1 MGVERREP
9 PVPVKIII
17 AGGFGV
23 GKTTFVGRGLGDPS
37 AADRGADDRAVRGRR
52 RPDPSSPARPRPP
65 WRWTSAGSPWTT
77 QLVLYLFGT
86 PGQDR
91 FWFMW
96 DDLSRGA
103 VGAVVLLD
111 LRRIDDCFAAIDYF
125 EDRRVP
131 FVVAIN
137 DFPGSTRVQR
147 RGGAGRAGAAPGP
160 AAAAHR
166 RPGPGRRPGHADR
179 AGRARAGPGHRG
191 LTASVS
197 STSRGGPRAGGA
209 RPRPARPTRPP
220 RRRPGRPGTGRT
232 SGRTS
237 GRG

>member
-1 MGVERREP
+1 MTELSPGVDDLTH
-9 PVPVKIII
+9 I
-17 AGGFGV
+17 A
-23 GKTTFVGRGLGDPS
+23 GKTTTTVAMDFGRITVDE
-37 AADRGADDRAVRGRR
+37 
-52 RPDPSSPARPRPP
+52 
-65 WRWTSAGSPWTT
+65 

-137 DFPGSTRVQR
+137 NFPGSTAFSDAAVREALALRPDQPLLR
-147 RGGAGRAGAAPGP
+147 TDARNPGAARSTLISLVEHALARVT
-160 AAAAHR
+160 AA
-166 RPGPGRRPGHADR
+166 
-179 AGRARAGPGHRG
+179 
-191 LTASVS
+191 
-197 STSRGGPRAGGA
+197 
-209 RPRPARPTRPP
+209 
-220 RRRPGRPGTGRT
+220 
-232 SGRTS
+232 
-237 GRG
+237 

>member
-1 MGVERREP
+1 MAFNGSEGRPTRST
-9 PVPVKIII
+9 KIVIS
-17 AGGFGV
+17 GGFGA
-23 GKTTFVGRGLGDPS
+23 GKTTFVGAVSEIVPLRTEAVMTQAS
-37 AADRGADDRAVRGRR
+37 AALDDLSSTPNKTTTTVAMDFGRITV
-52 RPDPSSPARPRPP
+52 DE
-65 WRWTSAGSPWTT
+65 

-137 DFPGSTRVQR
+137 SFPGSTAFGDAAVRDALALRPDQPLLR
-147 RGGAGRAGAAPGP
+147 TDARDPGAALGTLISLVEHALARVT
-160 AAAAHR
+160 AA
-166 RPGPGRRPGHADR
+166 
-179 AGRARAGPGHRG
+179 
-191 LTASVS
+191 
-197 STSRGGPRAGGA
+197 
-209 RPRPARPTRPP
+209 
-220 RRRPGRPGTGRT
+220 
-232 SGRTS
+232 
-237 GRG
+237 

>member
-1 MGVERREP
+1 VGVERREP

-23 GKTTFVGRGLGDPS
+23 GKTTFVGSVSEIPPLRTEAVMTELSQGV
-37 AADRGADDRAVRGRR
+37 DDLTHIAGKTTTTVAMDFGRITV
-52 RPDPSSPARPRPP
+52 DE
-65 WRWTSAGSPWTT
+65 

-137 DFPGSTRVQR
+137 NFPGWTAFSD
-147 RGGAGRAGAAPGP
+147 AAVRDALALRPDQPLLRTDARDP
-160 AAAAHR
+160 AAALSTLISLVE
-166 RPGPGRRPGHADR
+166 HAL
-179 AGRARAGPGHRG
+179 ARV
-191 LTASVS
+191 TA
-197 STSRGGPRAGGA
+197 A
-209 RPRPARPTRPP
+209 
-220 RRRPGRPGTGRT
+220 
-232 SGRTS
+232 
-237 GRG
+237 